1 MSDLA
6 PMVRL
11 DLHSLVAQR
20 RMFLI
25 FVVMSAAFAFAGGV
39 TFSMP
44 LLAVVGMM
52 IGLSLFGTAETNK
65 LTMLYGSLPVRRRTV
80 MVSHYLVAAGMT
92 TLAIVIGML
101 FAGVASVVRGESAE
115 GLLMSGVAVVGALFV
130 VLSFMIPLQV
140 RFGAMTGSF
149 VALAVTMVISGI
161 VGFGLGQE
169 ALAGLLASLNAAGP
183 WLVAGLVAVGLV
195 GLAVSVLVSIRIYE
209 RQDH

>member
-1 MSDLA
+1 
-6 PMVRL
+6 
-11 DLHSLVAQR
+11 
-20 RMFLI
+20 
-25 FVVMSAAFAFAGGV
+25 
-39 TFSMP
+39 
-44 LLAVVGMM
+44 M

>member
-6 PMVRL
+6 PMLRL

-20 RMFLI
+20 RMFAI
-25 FVVMSAAFAFAGGV
+25 FIVMSAVFAFAGGV

-52 IGLSLFGTAETNK
+52 IGLTLFGTAETNK
-65 LTMLYGSLPVRRRTV
+65 LTTLYGSLPVRRRTV